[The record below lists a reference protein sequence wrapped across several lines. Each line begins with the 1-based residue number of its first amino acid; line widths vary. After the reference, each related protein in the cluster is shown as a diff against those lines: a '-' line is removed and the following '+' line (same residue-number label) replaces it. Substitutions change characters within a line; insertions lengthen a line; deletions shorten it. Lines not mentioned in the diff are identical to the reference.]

1 MLWLQGRRGSRGSL
15 SCGNL
20 TALSSFQPYGFVWEE
35 PLVAANN
42 GGVGDLARCHCRSA
56 CMAPSVP
63 FAERRGMPLQ
73 LSHGTCAKRSRVLI
87 LWSCIQAESCNHN
100 TPTISGPLP
109 SRLKYADPQTQPE
122 YTKPILPTLN
132 FQSFSPSHSI
142 QSTLSSTQTT

>member
-1 MLWLQGRRGSRGSL
+1 MLCVQGRRGSRGSL

-20 TALSSFQPYGFVWEE
+20 TALSSLQPYGFVWEE

-42 GGVGDLARCHCRSA
+42 GGVGDLARCHCRPA
-56 CMAPSVP
+56 CVAPSVP

-87 LWSCIQAESCNHN
+87 LLSCIQAESCNHN

-109 SRLKYADPQTQPE
+109 SRLKYADPRTQPE
-122 YTKPILPTLN
+122 YTKPNLPALDI
-132 FQSFSPSHSI
+132 QSFFSS
-142 QSTLSSTQTT
+142 LSSQSILFTQTT